1 MMELLRL
8 ANAKYIQ
15 DLSGTGARLY
25 GGRWN
30 SVGTPA
36 IYLASS
42 KSLAVL
48 EVLVHLNPALFPDDF
63 CMASFEVPDD
73 SFTALSLEKLP
84 ADWKNNQEQ
93 LLKRFGDEFIRQN
106 EYLGL
111 KVPSAIVDDEY
122 NYILNPNHPYMGK
135 VNLKLVKP
143 FVFDNRLV

>member
-1 MMELLRL
+1 MELFRL

-36 IYLASS
+36 VYLASS

-48 EVLVHLNPALFPDDF
+48 EVLVHLNPALFPDNF
-63 CMASFEVPDD
+63 CMASFEVPDG
-73 SFTALSLEKLP
+73 SFIALPMEKLP
-84 ADWKNNQEQ
+84 FDWKNNQEQ
-93 LLKRFGDEFIRQN
+93 LLKRFGDEFVRKN

-111 KVPSAIVDDEY
+111 KVPSAIVDDEF
-122 NYILNPNHPYMGK
+122 NYILNPNHPYMNK
-135 VNLKLVKP
+135 VKRKLVKP

>member
-1 MMELLRL
+1 MELFRL
-8 ANAKYIQ
+8 ANAKYIE

-36 IYLASS
+36 VYLTSS

-73 SFTALSLEKLP
+73 SFTALSIEKLP
-84 ADWKNNQEQ
+84 TDWKNNQEQ
-93 LLKRFGDEFIRQN
+93 LLKRFGDEFIRKN

-111 KVPSAIVDDEY
+111 KVPSAIVDDEF
-122 NYILNPNHPYMGK
+122 NYILNPNHPLMNK
-135 VNLKLVKP
+135 VKIKLVKP
-143 FVFDNRLV
+143 FIFDNRLV

>member
-1 MMELLRL
+1 MELFRL
-8 ANAKYIQ
+8 ANAKYIE

-36 IYLASS
+36 VYLASS

-63 CMASFEVPDD
+63 CMASFAVPDD
-73 SFTALSLEKLP
+73 SFTALSIEKLP
-84 ADWKNNQEQ
+84 TDWKNNQEQ
-93 LLKRFGDEFIRQN
+93 LLKRFGDEFIRKN

-111 KVPSAIVDDEY
+111 KVPSAIVDDEF
-122 NYILNPNHPYMGK
+122 NYILNPNHPLMNK
-135 VNLKLVKP
+135 VKIKLVKP
-143 FVFDNRLV
+143 FIFDNRLV

>member
-1 MMELLRL
+1 MMELFRL
-8 ANAKYIQ
+8 ASAKYIQ

-30 SVGTPA
+30 SIGTSA

-63 CMASFEVPDD
+63 CMASFDVPDG
-73 SFTALSLEKLP
+73 SFTALPLDKLP
-84 ADWKNNQEQ
+84 ADWKNNQEP
-93 LLKRFGDEFIRQN
+93 LLKRFGDEFIRKN
-106 EYLGL
+106 EYFGL
-111 KVPSAIVDDEY
+111 KVPSAIVDDEF
-122 NYILNPNHPYMGK
+122 NYILNPNHPYINK
-135 VNLKLVKP
+135 VKIKSQKS